1 MKRIHVVLG
10 IGILFTACVNEIQQ
24 EPLQNTGG
32 EEAQVESND
41 ESGVVE
47 EEFESERPWTR
58 IKFSEFTLSINDLDV
73 WYDNDDHFLEEDSDT
88 VYFGLTVGM
97 GDWMYDKTFEIN
109 ADEYDDVRLFEQ
121 LEFNSSVTTDL
132 SMEAPFRVLRGWK
145 TYFSDWVEVKLDRDN
160 MRFPKMEQKVEP
172 KIEYTLDEYKQ
183 AVEDHQG
190 VEWRMAID
198 TIARIENLRN
208 DIINSHLYYKIVARN
223 SRTGEVVTKVIVFA
237 VPTTC

>member
-1 MKRIHVVLG
+1 MKYNGIVLG
-10 IGILFTACVNEIQQ
+10 IGVLLSACVNEIPK
-24 EPLQNTGG
+24 EPIENPDT
-32 EEAQVESND
+32 EEVQAERDD
-41 ESGVVE
+41 ELVVE
-47 EEFESERPWTR
+47 EEFDTERPWTH
-58 IKFSEFTLSINDLDV
+58 IKFTEFTLSINDLDV
-73 WYDNDDHFLEEDSDT
+73 WYDNDDHFLEEESDT
-88 VYFGLTVGM
+88 VYFNFAVG

-132 SMEAPFRVLRGWK
+132 SMEAPFRVLRGWR
-145 TYFSDWVEVKLDRDN
+145 TYFSDWVEVRLDRDN

-172 KIEYTLDEYKQ
+172 KIEYSLDEYKQ

-198 TIARIENLRN
+198 TIARIENLPN